1 MSTARTPLETAM
13 LLDDQ
18 KGEARIS
25 PRFDQMDRGA
35 PAGRAEDTPAYIA
48 LRRAGVLCTEHR
60 RKDIED
66 IFTGLDLKQNTD
78 QWKNI
83 VARAKNCC
91 CLVPCA
97 YYACH
102 TEMFVPAGRAEDTPA
117 YIALRRAGVLCT
129 EHRRKDIE
137 DIFTGL
143 DLKQNTDQWKNIVA
157 RAKNCCCLVPCAYYA
172 CHTEMFVPA
181 GHVGFLMDQQN
192 RYLFAQPGMHNINS
206 MFIRVTSEP
215 RPLRGHIKHGNRTIV
230 VVDQGSIGYASDNGQ
245 PVLLP
250 PGIHV
255 WTSESMDFV
264 SQFHLNDHIIE
275 LGPYTLVTVNEGYS
289 AVTQNN
295 GKQVILAGGHT
306 HFLTHKN
313 WKFEKFIT
321 LKIQTDELERIQATS
336 ADNINMLVNST
347 VNWRIVDVEVAATM
361 AAETMAQSGK
371 GKIAADISKL
381 RRDVLK
387 QALASLAAFI
397 GSVNYSESFHM
408 SAAAQAAGRD
418 NTPVAAATLVEETP
432 ATVGAFADNPL
443 YNLEKMGSAVE
454 HANSVTRSYGI
465 EIMSINIISA
475 APVDDALTKSLAS
488 GAVASAEA
496 LMAETTARGQSRAV
510 TIAAEADAA
519 ALRIRAEADAKAEK
533 LRAEGRAEGLKAVS
547 DALMASGGEQAMVQN
562 IAEKYIAS
570 LSTMAN
576 TANMIIVPDK
586 PNDVSGVVTTA
597 LALGKQVAAKA

>member
-35 PAGRAEDTPAYIA
+35 
-48 LRRAGVLCTEHR
+48 
-60 RKDIED
+60 
-66 IFTGLDLKQNTD
+66 
-78 QWKNI
+78 
-83 VARAKNCC
+83 
-91 CLVPCA
+91 
-97 YYACH
+97 
-102 TEMFVPAGRAEDTPA
+102 PAGRAEDTPA

-488 GAVASAEA
+488 
-496 LMAETTARGQSRAV
+496 
-510 TIAAEADAA
+510 DAA
-519 ALRIRAEADAKAEK
+519 ALRIRAEADAEAEK

-547 DALMASGGEQAMVQN
+547 DSA
-562 IAEKYIAS
+562 
-570 LSTMAN
+570 
-576 TANMIIVPDK
+576 
-586 PNDVSGVVTTA
+586 
-597 LALGKQVAAKA
+597 

>member
-1 MSTARTPLETAM
+1 
-13 LLDDQ
+13 
-18 KGEARIS
+18 
-25 PRFDQMDRGA
+25 
-35 PAGRAEDTPAYIA
+35 
-48 LRRAGVLCTEHR
+48 
-60 RKDIED
+60 
-66 IFTGLDLKQNTD
+66 
-78 QWKNI
+78 
-83 VARAKNCC
+83 
-91 CLVPCA
+91 
-97 YYACH
+97 
-102 TEMFVPAGRAEDTPA
+102 
-117 YIALRRAGVLCT
+117 
-129 EHRRKDIE
+129 
-137 DIFTGL
+137 
-143 DLKQNTDQWKNIVA
+143 
-157 RAKNCCCLVPCAYYA
+157 
-172 CHTEMFVPA
+172 
-181 GHVGFLMDQQN
+181 
-192 RYLFAQPGMHNINS
+192 
-206 MFIRVTSEP
+206 
-215 RPLRGHIKHGNRTIV
+215 
-230 VVDQGSIGYASDNGQ
+230 
-245 PVLLP
+245 
-250 PGIHV
+250 
-255 WTSESMDFV
+255 
-264 SQFHLNDHIIE
+264 
-275 LGPYTLVTVNEGYS
+275 LVTVNEGYS

-418 NTPVAAATLVEETP
+418 NTPVAAATLVEEAP
-432 ATVGAFADNPL
+432 QTVGAFADNPL

-519 ALRIRAEADAKAEK
+519 ALRIRAEADAEAEK

-547 DALMASGGEQAMVQN
+547 DALTASGGEQAMVQN

>member
-35 PAGRAEDTPAYIA
+35 PTGRAEDTPAYIA

-91 CLVPCA
+91 CL
-97 YYACH
+97 
-102 TEMFVPAGRAEDTPA
+102 F
-117 YIALRRAGVLCT
+117 
-129 EHRRKDIE
+129 
-137 DIFTGL
+137 
-143 DLKQNTDQWKNIVA
+143 
-157 RAKNCCCLVPCAYYA
+157 PCAYYA

-275 LGPYTLVTVNEGYS
+275 CDLGVPS
-289 AVTQNN
+289 C
-295 GKQVILAGGHT
+295 
-306 HFLTHKN
+306 
-313 WKFEKFIT
+313 
-321 LKIQTDELERIQATS
+321 R
-336 ADNINMLVNST
+336 
-347 VNWRIVDVEVAATM
+347 
-361 AAETMAQSGK
+361 
-371 GKIAADISKL
+371 
-381 RRDVLK
+381 
-387 QALASLAAFI
+387 
-397 GSVNYSESFHM
+397 
-408 SAAAQAAGRD
+408 
-418 NTPVAAATLVEETP
+418 
-432 ATVGAFADNPL
+432 GAFTP
-443 YNLEKMGSAVE
+443 SRRV
-454 HANSVTRSYGI
+454 V
-465 EIMSINIISA
+465 SIS
-475 APVDDALTKSLAS
+475 
-488 GAVASAEA
+488 
-496 LMAETTARGQSRAV
+496 Q
-510 TIAAEADAA
+510 
-519 ALRIRAEADAKAEK
+519 
-533 LRAEGRAEGLKAVS
+533 
-547 DALMASGGEQAMVQN
+547 
-562 IAEKYIAS
+562 
-570 LSTMAN
+570 
-576 TANMIIVPDK
+576 
-586 PNDVSGVVTTA
+586 
-597 LALGKQVAAKA
+597 

>member
-1 MSTARTPLETAM
+1 VSKRLALFALSKARIAAQPRGSSRSHRRRTPDAIRRSTGRRSTPPRLVTESKYMSTARTPLETAM

-48 LRRAGVLCTEHR
+48 LRSAGVLCTEHR

-91 CLVPCA
+91 C
-97 YYACH
+97 
-102 TEMFVPAGRAEDTPA
+102 
-117 YIALRRAGVLCT
+117 I
-129 EHRRKDIE
+129 
-137 DIFTGL
+137 
-143 DLKQNTDQWKNIVA
+143 
-157 RAKNCCCLVPCAYYA
+157 VPCAYYA

-519 ALRIRAEADAKAEK
+519 ALRIRAEADAEAEK

-547 DALMASGGEQAMVQN
+547 DALTASGGEQAMVQN